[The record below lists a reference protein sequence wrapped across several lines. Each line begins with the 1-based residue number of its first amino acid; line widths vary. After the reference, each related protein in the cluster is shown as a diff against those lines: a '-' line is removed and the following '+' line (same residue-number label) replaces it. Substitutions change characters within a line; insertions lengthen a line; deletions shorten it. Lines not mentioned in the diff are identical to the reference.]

1 VGAKGSFPWSI
12 AGGAGSV
19 CAPVVELY
27 EPVNTLKPVGE
38 NLRVADGPIARMAYL
53 GTPIPFP
60 TRMLVVRLA
69 NGGLFLWSP
78 TEPDEDLRSE
88 IDALGPVCHLVSP
101 NKIHYAHVA
110 PWKRAYPGAG
120 GVAWGTRAGRL
131 SRRRRHLRRGPRRRT
146 GGGVVRR
153 PRPARLPGE
162 QVHGRGRLL
171 PPRYAHPG
179 AGGPDRNLEP
189 GKVGKPWRWQVRLS
203 GASDPDGKAPMDL
216 RLTFLGC
223 KKEARAAF
231 GRMVA
236 WKPERVIMA
245 HGRPYE
251 RTAPRSYAGL
261 SGGWGQGRSP
271 PQRGVPELL
280 WIGAGDE
287 GRVRGN
293 RTIEVLAR
301 ASRSNA
307 FSVQRTLVR

>member
-1 VGAKGSFPWSI
+1 MGAKGSFPWSI

-120 GVAWGTRAGRL
+120 ASPGARERAACQGADVTFDADLGDEPEGAWSEDLDQLVFRGSRFMEEVVFFHRGTRTLVLADL
-131 SRRRRHLRRGPRRRT
+131 I
-146 GGGVVRR
+146 
-153 PRPARLPGE
+153 E
-162 QVHGRGRLL
+162 
-171 PPRYAHPG
+171 
-179 AGGPDRNLEP
+179 NLEP

-251 RTAPRSYAGL
+251 RDGTAEL
-261 SGGWGQGRSP
+261 S
-271 PQRGVPELL
+271 
-280 WIGAGDE
+280 
-287 GRVRGN
+287 
-293 RTIEVLAR
+293 R
-301 ASRSNA
+301 AFRWL
-307 FSVQRTLVR
+307 RPG

>member
-1 VGAKGSFPWSI
+1 MGAKGSFPWSI

-120 GVAWGTRAGRL
+120 A
-131 SRRRRHLRRGPRRRT
+131 S
-146 GGGVVRR
+146 
-153 PRPARLPGE
+153 
-162 QVHGRGRLL
+162 
-171 PPRYAHPG
+171 PG
-179 AGGPDRNLEP
+179 ARE
-189 GKVGKPWRWQVRLS
+189 
-203 GASDPDGKAPMDL
+203 
-216 RLTFLGC
+216 
-223 KKEARAAF
+223 RAACQGADVTF
-231 GRMVA
+231 DADLGDEPEGA
-236 WKPERVIMA
+236 WSEDLDQLVFR
-245 HGRPYE
+245 
-251 RTAPRSYAGL
+251 
-261 SGGWGQGRSP
+261 
-271 PQRGVPELL
+271 
-280 WIGAGDE
+280 GAGSWK
-287 GRVRGN
+287 RSSSSTAVRAPWCW
-293 RTIEVLAR
+293 RT
-301 ASRSNA
+301 
-307 FSVQRTLVR
+307 